1 MNPANMIGNFLLYA
15 TLAGLLGGVAMT
27 LTMRLIA
34 RSGLKSGG
42 DMIVAVGS
50 LLTKSRENARMVGF
64 FLHSF
69 SAVGFGLLYTLLLIT
84 LNLSGWPSGLFAGGF
99 VGVLHGIV
107 VSLALVWVVADE
119 HPLEE
124 FREAGPAVFLEHFA
138 GHVAYGA
145 TVGLVVALAPV

>member
-1 MNPANMIGNFLLYA
+1 MNPASMIGSFLVYA

-27 LTMRLIA
+27 LVMRLIA
-34 RSGLKSGG
+34 RRGLKSG

-50 LLTKSRENARMVGF
+50 LLTKSRENARMVGL
-64 FLHSF
+64 FLHGF
-69 SAVGFGLLYTLLLIT
+69 SAVGFGLLYTLLLIA
-84 LNLSGWPSGLFAGGF
+84 LNLSGWPSGFFAGGF

-119 HPLEE
+119 HPIEE